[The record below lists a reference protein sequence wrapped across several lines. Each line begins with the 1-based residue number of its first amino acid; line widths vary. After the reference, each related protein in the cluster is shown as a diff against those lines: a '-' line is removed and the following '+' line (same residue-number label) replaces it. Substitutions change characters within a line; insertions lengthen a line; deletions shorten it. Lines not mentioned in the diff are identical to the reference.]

1 MLKCFSCPKI
11 YDENTPRYK
20 CDCGGFLYHEFE
32 RTPRLEPKEL
42 ANRSQWWWR
51 YREALPLHRDEN
63 IVTLNERPTS
73 LRSVRLGGEQVQVK
87 LDGECPTG
95 SFKDRGS
102 FLMVSKLKEWGLK
115 DIIEDSSG
123 NAGASIAAYSQVA
136 GIRAKIFAPAYT
148 SPAKLRNIAQY
159 GAQLVTIEGSREDT
173 AQAALNEAERTF
185 YASHNW
191 SPYFAA
197 GVKTLAYELW
207 EQLGFKAPD
216 AVIVPVGGGSSLLGL
231 YYGFM
236 ELAHTGRIDKL
247 PRLIAV
253 QSSACAPLYQAFV
266 AGSTEVTEVT
276 KSSTIAEGIVIAKPV
291 KGSAMLKAL
300 RDTTG
305 TCLTVSDEE
314 VLTALTELTS
324 QGVLVEPT
332 SGVGAAGFIKA
343 VATGAVSSGER
354 VVIEL
359 TGIKK
364 G

>member
-1 MLKCFSCPKI
+1 MLKCFICPKI

-32 RTPRLEPKEL
+32 RTPRIEPREL
-42 ANRSQWWWR
+42 ANRPEWWWR
-51 YREALPLHRDEN
+51 YREALPLQSDPN
-63 IVTLNERPTS
+63 IVTLNEKPTS
-73 LRSVRLGGEQVQVK
+73 LRSVRLGGAVVQVK

-115 DIIEDSSG
+115 QIVEDSSG
-123 NAGASIAAYSQVA
+123 NAGASIAAYSRVA
-136 GIRAKIFAPAYT
+136 GIQAKIYAPAYT

-159 GAQLVTIEGSREDT
+159 GANLVTIPGSREDT
-173 AQAALNEAERTF
+173 ATAALAEAERTF

-197 GVKTLAYELW
+197 GVQTLAYELW

-216 AVIVPVGGGSSLLGL
+216 AVVVPVGGGSSLLGL

-236 ELAHTGRIDKL
+236 ELAHSGRIDKL

-253 QSSACAPLYQAFV
+253 QSEACAPLFQAFT
-266 AGSTEVTEVT
+266 AGKSDVDEVT
-276 KSSTIAEGIVIAKPV
+276 KSNTIAEGIVIAKPV

-300 RDTTG
+300 KDTNG
-305 TCLTVSDEE
+305 ICLTVTDDE
-314 VLTALTELTS
+314 VLSALAELTA
-324 QGVLVEPT
+324 QGVFVEPT

-343 VATGAVSSGER
+343 LATGAITSGDK
-354 VVIEL
+354 VVVEL
-359 TGIKK
+359 TGKK
-364 G
+364 KD

>member
-1 MLKCFSCPKI
+1 MLKCFVCPKT

-32 RTPRLEPKEL
+32 RTPRIEPKEL
-42 ANRSQWWWR
+42 ANRPKSWWR
-51 YREALPLHRDEN
+51 YREALPLQSDAN
-63 IVTLNERPTS
+63 IVTLKERPTS
-73 LRSVRLGGEQVQVK
+73 LRSARLGGTPVQVK

-115 DIIEDSSG
+115 AIVEDSSG

-136 GIRAKIFAPAYT
+136 GIKAEIYAPAYT

-159 GAQLVTIEGSREDT
+159 GAELVTIAGSREDT
-173 AQAALNEAERTF
+173 AKAALIEAERTF

-207 EQLGFKAPD
+207 EQFGFKAPD
-216 AVIVPVGGGSSLLGL
+216 AVVVPVGGGSSLLGL

-236 ELAHTGRIDKL
+236 ELANSGRIDRL

-253 QSSACAPLYQAFV
+253 QSEACAPLCQAFA
-266 AGSTEVTEVT
+266 AGKSDVSEVT

-291 KGSAMLKAL
+291 KGAAMLKAL
-300 RDTTG
+300 RDTDG
-305 TCLTVSDEE
+305 TCLTVSDNE
-314 VLTALTELTS
+314 VLSALAELTTH
-324 QGVLVEPT
+324 GVLVEQT
-332 SGVGAAGFIKA
+332 SGVGAAGFMKA
-343 VATGAVSSGER
+343 VAAGIISSGEQI
-354 VVIEL
+354 VIEL
-359 TGIKK
+359 TGKK
-364 G
+364 KD